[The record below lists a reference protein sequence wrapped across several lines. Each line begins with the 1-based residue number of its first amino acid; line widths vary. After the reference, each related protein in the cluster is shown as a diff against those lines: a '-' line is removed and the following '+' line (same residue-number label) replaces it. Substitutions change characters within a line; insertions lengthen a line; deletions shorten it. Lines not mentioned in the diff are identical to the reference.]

1 MPQPLV
7 QPAGEGGGVST
18 LPPGPFKLA
27 LMDPPWAFR
36 TFNGR
41 NRTPTQKKFPCAQV
55 AGSEAGRDGQRDS
68 ATKSFREAEDHYP
81 TMSVAEMAALPV
93 GEMMARDSAIAMW
106 VVGSHCDAAIELAAA
121 WGFSYTTD
129 LLCWLKQK
137 LIDAQQADL
146 FTGDIPP
153 PRMSMGYYTRKQKED
168 CWLFTR
174 GRGLPVMAHDVRQV
188 IVAPSAGHSRKPAE
202 QYDRI
207 ERLFGGCELGADL
220 PAEALP
226 RIELFA
232 RNTRPG
238 WACWGNEVGKFDAA
252 QAEQVAA

>member
-1 MPQPLV
+1 VSAPQAVPSSSRGDRP
-7 QPAGEGGGVST
+7 QGG

-36 TFNGR
+36 TFAGKT
-41 NRTPTQKKFPCAQV
+41 RTPTLKK
-55 AGSEAGRDGQRDS
+55 
-68 ATKSFREAEDHYP
+68 FREAEDHYA

-93 GEMMARDSAIAMW
+93 GEMMDKDSVLAMW

-121 WGFSYTTD
+121 WGFRFTTD
-129 LLCWLKQK
+129 LFCWLKQK
-137 LIDAQQADL
+137 LIGADQIDL

-174 GRGLPVMAHDVRQV
+174 GRGLPVLEHDVRQV
-188 IVAPSAGHSRKPAE
+188 IVEPRAGHSRKPAA
-202 QYDRI
+202 QYDRL
-207 ERLFGGCELGADL
+207 ERLFGDV
-220 PAEALP
+220 P

-238 WACWGNEVGKFDAA
+238 WASWGNEVGKFDPAPA
-252 QAEQVAA
+252 QVAA